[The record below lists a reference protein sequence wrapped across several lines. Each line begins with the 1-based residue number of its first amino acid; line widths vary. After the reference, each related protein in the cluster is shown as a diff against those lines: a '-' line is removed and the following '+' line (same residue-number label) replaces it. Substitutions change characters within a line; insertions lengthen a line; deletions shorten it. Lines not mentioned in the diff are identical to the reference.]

1 MLLMQPIS
9 ETGRTDTHMKWA
21 FDVDHSSGTF
31 TIRHMMSKVRGQM
44 KIKEG
49 WIEVDNE
56 NLSTAKVGVVLDAAS
71 IDTGVEMRDNHL
83 RSADGHFDVANY
95 PTITFTST
103 RIEGKDASNFKL
115 IGDVTIHGITKE
127 VVLDASFNGEG
138 KDPWGNRRVSFDA
151 QTKLNRKDY
160 DLTWNQALE
169 AGGFILGDEVKLE
182 MGVEA
187 VPAPTPAEAGEARR
201 ARRSLLRAH
210 WTDGP
215 ATQRLRP
222 ADP

>member
-1 MLLMQPIS
+1 
-9 ETGRTDTHMKWA
+9 MKWA
-21 FDVDHSSGTF
+21 FDGYHSSVTF

-95 PTITFTST
+95 PTITFTSK
-103 RIEGKDASNFKL
+103 RI
-115 IGDVTIHGITKE
+115 
-127 VVLDASFNGEG
+127 EG

-187 VPAPTPAEAGEARR
+187 VPAPTPAEAEKEIEAEVALESR
-201 ARRSLLRAH
+201 
-210 WTDGP
+210 
-215 ATQRLRP
+215 
-222 ADP
+222 